1 MTNNNLQDAS
11 YQGKPGTTRSDYAS
25 TRIQRKGAWISQ
37 VEPGSPAD
45 RAGVYPGLCI
55 EAVNGTP
62 LDDIITWRWEGS
74 GASVDLDLVDTDG
87 VAYEVELVRE
97 PGQSW
102 GIEFEDVLFDGIRT
116 CRNACLFCF
125 MGMLPPEVRSSLLLR
140 DDDYRLSF
148 LQGNFVTL
156 TNLSDEDINRIISWR
171 LEPMNVSLHAITPEV
186 RRHLIGRNEARGR
199 EALEAFYQAGI
210 EVHAQ
215 IVLCPHINDGEEL
228 LRTLTWIE
236 EHPTITS
243 LAIVPMG
250 YTKYS
255 KAFSSSYSDDPE
267 ASRSVIEI
275 VRPFQE
281 RARARCDKTIFQLSD
296 EFYLDAH
303 VEVPPAATYDGYPQF
318 YDGIGMLRS
327 FLDETDEVLSSS
339 RDEIEQLQTRLQQS
353 DEQIILICGEAAF
366 DVIARLCNAWQI
378 ADKVKPLAIRNDYY
392 GGDVNVTGLVVAA
405 DLLAQLPEQL
415 NNARIVLPETMLNFD
430 QMTLDDWSLKDLSQA
445 ISERG
450 GVVSVSETSPAKLL
464 AHLMEHLGE
473 SPVEGGVE

>member
-1 MTNNNLQDAS
+1 MTNQDLQS
-11 YQGKPGTTRSDYAS
+11 TRYQGSPDTKRSDYAS
-25 TRIQRKGAWISQ
+25 TRVQRKGAWISY

-45 RAGVYPGLCI
+45 IAGIYPELCV
-55 EAVNGTP
+55 ETVNGVL

-74 GASVDLDLVDTDG
+74 GATVELDLKDDQD

-125 MGMLPPEVRSSLLLR
+125 MGMLPPDVRSSLLLR

-156 TNLSDEDINRIISWR
+156 TNVSDEDIERIISWR

-199 EALEAFYQAGI
+199 EALEKLCDAGI

-228 LRTLTWIE
+228 LRTLTWVE

-255 KAFSSSYSDDPE
+255 KAFTSSYSDDKE
-267 ASRSVIEI
+267 ASRAVIEV

-281 RARARCDKTIFQLSD
+281 RAREQRGKTIFQLSD
-296 EFYLDAH
+296 EFYLDAQ
-303 VEVPPAATYDGYPQF
+303 VEVPPAYTYDGYPQF

-327 FLDETDEVLSSS
+327 FLDETDELLLSAH
-339 RDEIEQLQTRLQQS
+339 DEIEQLQSQLTQS
-353 DEQIILICGEAAF
+353 ETTVLLICGEAAF
-366 DVIARLCNAWQI
+366 DVISHLCSAWGI
-378 ADKVKPLAIRNDYY
+378 AKDVKPYAIRNDYY
-392 GGDVNVTGLVVAA
+392 GGDVNVTGLVVAT
-405 DLLAQLPEQL
+405 DLLSQLPQQL
-415 NNARIVLPETMLNFD
+415 SHTRIVLPETMLNFD
-430 QMTLDDWSLKDLSQA
+430 HMTLDDWSLADLTQA
-445 ISERG
+445 IEARG
-450 GVVSVSETSPAKLL
+450 GTVSVCEASPGKLL
-464 AHLMEHLGE
+464 AHLMEHLG
-473 SPVEGGVE
+473 

>member
-1 MTNNNLQDAS
+1 MTNQDS
-11 YQGKPGTTRSDYAS
+11 QQTGYLGTPRTTRSDYAS
-25 TRIQRKGAWISQ
+25 TRVQKNGAWISR

-45 RAGVYPGLCI
+45 IAGIYPGLCI
-55 EAVNGTP
+55 ETVNGVP
-62 LDDIITWRWEGS
+62 MDDIITWRWEGS
-74 GASVDLDLVDTDG
+74 GATVDLDLVDQEG
-87 VAYEVELVRE
+87 VAYEVELFRE

-125 MGMLPPEVRSSLLLR
+125 MGMLPPEARSSLLLR

-156 TNLSDEDINRIISWR
+156 TNVSDQDVDRIISWR
-171 LEPMNVSLHAITPEV
+171 LEPMNVSLHAITPDV

-199 EALEAFYQAGI
+199 EALEQLCDAGI

-228 LRTLTWIE
+228 LRTLTWVE
-236 EHPTITS
+236 EHPNITS

-255 KAFSSSYSDDPE
+255 KAFSSSYSDDLE

-281 RARARCDKTIFQLSD
+281 RARKQRGKTVFQLSD
-296 EFYLDAH
+296 EFYLDAQ
-303 VEVPPAATYDGYPQF
+303 VEVPPAYTYDGYPQF

-327 FLDETDEVLSSS
+327 FIDETEQVLLSAHA
-339 RDEIEQLQTRLQQS
+339 DIERLQSELKQS
-353 DEQIILICGEAAF
+353 ETQALLICGEAAF
-366 DVIARLCNAWQI
+366 DVISRLCHTWQI
-378 ADKVKPLAIRNDYY
+378 SDSVRPFAIRNDYY
-392 GGDVNVTGLVVAA
+392 GGDVNVTGLVVAT
-405 DLLAQLPEQL
+405 DLLSQLPQHL
-415 NNARIVLPETMLNFD
+415 NNVYIVLPETMLNFD
-430 QMTLDDWSLKDLSQA
+430 HMTLDDWSLNELSETIA
-445 ISERG
+445 KRG
-450 GVVSVSETSPAKLL
+450 GVVSVCETSPAKLL
-464 AHLMEHLGE
+464 AHLMEHLGYR
-473 SPVEGGVE
+473 SVSNGVE